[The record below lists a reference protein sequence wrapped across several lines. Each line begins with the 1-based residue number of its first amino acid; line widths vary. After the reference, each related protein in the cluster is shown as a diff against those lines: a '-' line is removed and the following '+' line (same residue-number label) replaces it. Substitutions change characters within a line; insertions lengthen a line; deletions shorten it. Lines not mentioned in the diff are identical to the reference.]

1 MACCAAIGRFA
12 RRKGVA
18 SVTEQAL
25 YDLSPALRLMGMGLV
40 VAMGPLAWL
49 WLRGRGQS
57 PARRLQA
64 LTLLTLFLTFDLVLF
79 GAFTRLTDS
88 GLGCPDWPG
97 CYGKASPVGAR
108 AHIAA
113 AQAAMPTGPV
123 THGKAWVEMVHRY
136 LATGVGVLIIVLAL
150 ATWLQWR
157 RSRVAQG
164 QRADGSASIV
174 HPGWPLFTLLWV
186 CAQGAF
192 GALTVTMKLF
202 PAIVTLHLLG
212 GVGLLVLL
220 AVLAERY
227 RQAAGAPVEGLPR
240 GLRALLWLVALMVG
254 VQIALGG
261 WVSTNY
267 AVLVCNTFP
276 MCQGSWWPAM
286 DFAQGFELWRPLGTS
301 ADGSPLEF
309 HALTAIHY
317 THRLFAYAV
326 FALLSVLAW
335 RLHQQGRLARQRR
348 WIVGLAAL
356 QLVTGLSNVV
366 LDWPLVAAVLH
377 TGGAAALMTV
387 LTWALC
393 ASRAA
398 SQFDSKTIAARAIPT
413 SAGGLKT

>member
-1 MACCAAIGRFA
+1 MGRFA

-113 AQAAMPTGPV
+113 AQQAMPTGPD

-212 GVGLLVLL
+212 GVGLLVLM
-220 AVLAERY
+220 AAQAERY
-227 RQAAGAPVEGLPR
+227 RQAAGAPAELLGHGTR
-240 GLRALLWLVALMVG
+240 TLLWAATLMVG

-267 AVLVCNTFP
+267 AVLACQDIPT
-276 MCQGSWWPAM
+276 CQGRWWPPM
-286 DFAQGFELWRPLGTS
+286 DFESGFTLRRPLGHLP
-301 ADGSPLEF
+301 DGSVLPFE
-309 HALTAIHY
+309 ALTAIHMA
-317 THRLFAYAV
+317 HRLGAV
-326 FALLSVLAW
+326 VVLTALLAFGLAL
-335 RLHQQGRLARQRR
+335 RRQPGAAGPARALL
-348 WIVGLAAL
+348 GLAAL
-356 QLVTGLSNVV
+356 QLLTGLSNVV
-366 LDWPLVAAVLH
+366 LDWPLLAALLH
-377 TGGAAALMTV
+377 TGGAALLTTLMAALVARSHARQHRSAPRAV
-387 LTWALC
+387 LDPQLIRT
-393 ASRAA
+393 
-398 SQFDSKTIAARAIPT
+398 
-413 SAGGLKT
+413 

>member
-1 MACCAAIGRFA
+1 MGRFA

-108 AHIAA
+108 EHIAA
-113 AQAAMPTGPV
+113 AQEAMPTGPV

-157 RSRVAQG
+157 RSRARQVHPAG
-164 QRADGSASIV
+164 HGAAIV
-174 HPGWPLFTLLWV
+174 HPAWPLFTLLWV

-220 AVLAERY
+220 AAQAERY
-227 RQAAGAPVEGLPR
+227 RQAAGAPAELLGHGTR
-240 GLRALLWLVALMVG
+240 TLLWAATLMVG

-326 FALLSVLAW
+326 FALLSGLAW

>member
-1 MACCAAIGRFA
+1 MDAAP
-12 RRKGVA
+12 
-18 SVTEQAL
+18 L
-25 YDLSPALRLMGMGLV
+25 YDLTPALRLMGMGLV
-40 VAMGPLAWL
+40 IALAPLAWV
-49 WLRGRGQS
+49 WLRSRQAT

-97 CYGKASPVGAR
+97 CYGHSSPVGAR
-108 AHIAA
+108 DHIAA
-113 AQAAMPTGPV
+113 AQEAMPTGPV
-123 THGKAWVEMVHRY
+123 THGKAWIEMIHRY

-150 ATWLQWR
+150 ATWLHWR
-157 RSRVAQG
+157 RGRGAG
-164 QRADGSASIV
+164 QHPV
-174 HPGWPLFTLLWV
+174 HPAWPLATLVWV

-220 AVLAERY
+220 AVQAERY

-240 GLRALLWLVALMVG
+240 GLRALLWLTALMVG

-267 AVLVCNTFP
+267 AVLVCDTFP
-276 MCQGSWWPAM
+276 TCQGSWWPPM
-286 DFAQGFELWRPLGTS
+286 DFAQGFEPWRPLGQS
-301 ADGSPLEF
+301 GDGSPLEF

-326 FALLSVLAW
+326 FAVMALLVW
-335 RLHQQGRLARQRR
+335 RLARAGRLATQRR
-348 WIVGLAAL
+348 AVTALALL
-356 QLVTGLSNVV
+356 QLTTGLSNVV
-366 LDWPLVAAVLH
+366 LGWPLVAAVLH
-377 TGGAAALMTV
+377 TGGAAALMTG
-387 LTWALC
+387 LAWALC
-393 ASRAA
+393 ASRTQAVAA
-398 SQFDSKTIAARAIPT
+398 QAGAHAPAREVTA
-413 SAGGLKT
+413 